1 MSFKHIAIIPARG
14 GSKGLHRKN
23 LKLLDGH
30 PLVGRVIQHAQD
42 SKCIDHLIVSTDD
55 NEIASVAKSYG
66 AIVPF
71 IRPQKLSED
80 LTTTEFKTTN
90 SSIEDETEEE
100 RNSVPLW
107 VTILIC
113 FSLLLC
119 ILIAAALYLKQRKP
133 EIWKSIKN
141 KIPVVS
147 RQNFYQVSPLSSC
160 RRQYGINVI
169 TNCLPSKTLSSI
181 FNIKSLRSSKE
192 EPSRDTCFLCMR
204 KVPTK
209 NPNFF

>member
-1 MSFKHIAIIPARG
+1 MRQQN
-14 GSKGLHRKN
+14 GLRFYIK
-23 LKLLDGH
+23 
-30 PLVGRVIQHAQD
+30 VVA
-42 SKCIDHLIVSTDD
+42 LIFS
-55 NEIASVAKSYG
+55 
-66 AIVPF
+66 P
-71 IRPQKLSED
+71 
-80 LTTTEFKTTN
+80 TTTTVESSVETTTDSLLITSTELTTTN
-90 SSIEDETEEE
+90 SSIEDETQEE

-119 ILIAAALYLKQRKP
+119 TLIAAALYLKQRKP

-209 NPNFF
+209 NPNII